1 MRQAVIDY
9 LQGENLG
16 SFTIANEV
24 PWQESGTDLYLKNL
38 KKIYIDV
45 DAFTTEP
52 AITTFS
58 GLYLNNETTVVR
70 VYFANDA
77 KQIPSNYDEVVGL
90 IKAAKEISS
99 AEGFTRREAEVST
112 SYESDRL
119 VTEIELRYIKLT

>member
-52 AITTFS
+52 VITTFS

-99 AEGFTRREAEVST
+99 AQGFTRREAEVST